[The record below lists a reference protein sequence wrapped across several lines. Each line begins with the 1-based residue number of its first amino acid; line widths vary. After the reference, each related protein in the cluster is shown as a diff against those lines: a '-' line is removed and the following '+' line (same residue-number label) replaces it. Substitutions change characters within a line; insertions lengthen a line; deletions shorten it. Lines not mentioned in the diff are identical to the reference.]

1 MGKTIEGEI
10 ISYGDA
16 KKILEHHDP
25 KGRLQLAKKEK
36 AHPEVLYYLATDK
49 EPEVRRRV
57 AANPNTP
64 YQADTLLVE
73 DEDDEVRTEIAK
85 KITRL
90 LPDIGAVEGFH
101 LRDQVL
107 SIIEKLAIDQL
118 PKIRSI
124 VAEEVKTSTL
134 VPKRIIK
141 KLARDAEISVA
152 GPILEYSPLLNDD
165 DLKEIIA
172 AGVAREA
179 LVSIAKRT
187 EMNESVAEAIANT
200 LEIPAVAALLSNK
213 DAQIREDTM
222 AQIVKQ
228 AEGVESLHEPLADR
242 PNMSQRILKRIAGF
256 VASSLVHKMIKK
268 HSLPEEVADDLVRR
282 SRERIQGE
290 KSGDDEEK
298 KMAQKVL
305 GYHRRGMLNDEFIIE
320 CIDNKRRPMAMH
332 ALALMCDMDKTKIER
347 AFSTKDG
354 RLITAIA
361 WKAGLKMRTSL
372 DLQNRMVMVKREKM
386 VMAKDGLYFPFKDEE
401 MESEL
406 KRLGSA

>member
-25 KGRLQLAKKEK
+25 KGRLQLAQKEK

-107 SIIEKLAIDQL
+107 SIIEKLAKDQL

-152 GPILEYSPLLNDD
+152 APILEYSPLLNDN

-179 LVSIAKRT
+179 LVSIANRT
-187 EMNESVAEAIANT
+187 EMNESVADAIANT
-200 LEIPAVAALLSNK
+200 LEIPAVSALLANK
-213 DAQIREDTM
+213 DAKIREDTM

-268 HSLPEEVADDLVRR
+268 HSLPEEVADDLVKR
-282 SRERIQGE
+282 SRDRIQGE

-305 GYHRRGMLNDEFIIE
+305 GFHRRGMLNDEFIID

-332 ALALMCDMDKTKIER
+332 ALALLCDMDKTKIER
-347 AFSTKDG
+347 AFTTKDG
-354 RLITAIA
+354 RLITALV

-372 DLQNRMVMVKREKM
+372 DLQNRMVMVSRAKM